1 MILKI
6 EFIYTCQE
14 EFSCILCQFFLIF
27 LTLSSFRFLFSIYY
41 FVLWFHSFV
50 TVVLDLPTAFFLI
63 RWAHSVWKSLRYN
76 LCLSIFCN
84 MLSIPSQDSLS
95 VCLFRPQG
103 YFPYAICLLYLF
115 TFLEVFHFHTND
127 RQGFFFF
134 SCSFYFC
141 TFVSIVFILSFLYF
155 EMPQGST
162 LSHPSLYLDYL
173 I

>member
-1 MILKI
+1 MILKV

-14 EFSCILCQFFLIF
+14 EFSCILSQFFLIF

-41 FVLWFHSFV
+41 FVLCFHSFV

-127 RQGFFFF
+127 RQGFFFLVLF
-134 SCSFYFC
+134 TSAHLSPLFLFCLFY
-141 TFVSIVFILSFLYF
+141 
-155 EMPQGST
+155 T
-162 LSHPSLYLDYL
+162 LKCLKAQL
-173 I
+173 